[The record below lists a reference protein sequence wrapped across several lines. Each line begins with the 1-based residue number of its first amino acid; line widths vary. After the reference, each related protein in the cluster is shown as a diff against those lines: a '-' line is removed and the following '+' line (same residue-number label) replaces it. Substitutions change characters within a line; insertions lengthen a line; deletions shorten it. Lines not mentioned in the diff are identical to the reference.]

1 MMSTRTSK
9 NLQALI
15 AIGLLVSL
23 LAPPWHMG
31 AASGTGLDK
40 AQPPQTDHETASPAT
55 APGDLASV
63 PGASADW
70 WAAVQQQID
79 QDRYALIRSE
89 PHGGVASYRAGNPV
103 HAFDIAFS
111 ADGVSLAP
119 AGRDGLT
126 ASQAAWVWKVR
137 LTGYGYEG
145 RVQPLRAP
153 LSMKADGSKLAFG
166 HARLTEW
173 YVNSQHGLEQG
184 FVLEAPPPGA
194 EAGRALVLQMALD
207 TGLVPVLSDDA
218 RTIDFLQAPGSAAVL
233 RYTHL
238 AVVDAGGNELPAH
251 LSVTPGRISIWI
263 DDTRATYP
271 LLVDPIVITPDW
283 VIESDQVGARLG
295 TSVATAG
302 DVNGDGYADVIVGVP
317 GYDGAY
323 SKLNAG
329 RAYVYYGSAAGLS
342 LSPDWFVEGTW
353 QETWLGASVSTAGD
367 VNNDG
372 YDDVIIGAPGR
383 GYVYIYHG
391 SSAGLPAN
399 PNRTL
404 SAAELGFGST
414 VGPAGN
420 VNRDQYADVFVVTS
434 SSSLIRV
441 YHGSSTG
448 VGTTAQWSGTGNA
461 AAAVGGGLVVGQP
474 NYSNGQ
480 TEEGQVLFYPGSSTG
495 LGASSG
501 WHYESNVAGARLG
514 HSVALAGDVNGDGF
528 DDVIVGAPGYTNGQ
542 RGEGRALV
550 FHGPFSSVSSGA
562 LAWTAESD
570 QEDAAFGYAVGTAG
584 DVNGDGYADVI
595 VGAPGFDG
603 GQLNE
608 GRVFVYYGSSAGLG
622 GLPQWTAEGGRTDA
636 ALGHAVGMAGDVN
649 GDGYGDI
656 IAGAPGFDNGQ
667 TDEGRAYLFPG
678 SSPVITDHQW
688 SAEGGAPG
696 DEFGRSVATAGDVN
710 GDGYSDVVVGA
721 PFNSENGVEAGK
733 VYVYYGGPLG
743 LSLTPAW
750 TALGE
755 AENDGF
761 GRVVGT
767 AGDLNGDGYDDL
779 VVGAPGRGKVYVYY
793 GSAAGLGAAGW
804 TANGQYL
811 RDEFGGAV
819 STAGD
824 VNRDGY
830 DDLVVGAAGYPNG
843 NAYGKVYLYH
853 GSSNGLGSTA
863 AWIATGTSA
872 GERFG
877 GAVATAGDVNADG
890 FADVIIGVPLRNRV
904 HVYHGGPA
912 GLAPGAANW
921 TATGETG
928 SQFGYAVAMA
938 GDVNGDG
945 YSDIVIG
952 APLFN
957 ASGLADAGRAYVYY
971 GAVTGLS
978 PSASWSVT
986 GASAGNRLGTAVF
999 TAGDINGDR
1008 YADVVIGAYG
1018 SGSLAGQIQIYR
1030 GGSGGLPSTPNRTI
1044 SGEAAADRLG
1054 LAVAAAGDVN
1064 GDGFG
1069 DFIAGAPGYDGLNGA
1084 NVGRVT
1090 VYHGEA
1096 VGPGGDWG
1104 PQGRV
1109 IRAAGDVDG
1118 DGYSDV
1124 IIYNWP
1130 VVSGMTSHRV
1140 YIYYGSGTGLSQGW
1154 EWRSGTDFRLTVGT
1168 AGDVNGDGYADVFV
1182 SDADTVRLFYGS
1194 ATGLTPGD
1202 WPYTMPPDWS
1212 ASICGGTGC
1221 AVATAGDLD
1230 GDGFSDV
1237 VIGHKSTNRVW
1248 IYYGSPTGLANV
1260 AGWTHTGTDDYGGT
1274 VATAGD
1280 VNGDGYADLIVTG
1293 NSTLYVY
1300 HGSVAGL
1307 ASGAPDLTFTV
1318 EGSPGAPCTAA
1329 TAGDVNGDGYA
1340 DVVVGAPYTNNSKG
1354 KVYLFYGAAG
1364 GLDAPLVELMG
1375 GAFGDEFGTSVA
1387 TAGDVNGDGYADVL
1401 VGAPKFA
1408 YDNRGKAYLYYG
1420 SALGLRADQE
1430 PWTETGIN
1438 WQNYGFGSL
1447 VGAAGDVDGDGFGDL
1462 AISNNAGTGI
1472 APVVSLQRGNGGG
1485 GRLALARQT
1494 RGDGSRMLVQPWGRS
1509 TRDSFAVLLR
1519 ALNPL
1524 GRGYTRLQVQ
1534 ACPSAVPFGDASCR
1548 EYTATNWTEV
1558 VDAAGVDLREMAEGL
1573 QEDTLYRWRARL
1585 LYDSPFTPRGPWYRF
1600 LGQGQEADV
1609 RVGRL
1614 ATDLRITMTME
1625 PATELVI
1632 PAQITYTLT
1641 YESTGGPAAGVVIT
1655 DILPASLDNVQI
1667 TSSGPTI
1674 QDTGVRPGY
1683 VWSVGDMAAGERG
1696 IITIIAQANATRF
1709 VNIAEIAGTSRD
1721 VNPANNVAMVQTQ
1734 VPGIL
1739 YVNAGARGANNGT
1752 SWVDAYT
1759 DLQEALATAR
1769 SGDQIWVAAGTYKP
1783 TTGLNRSRTFSLVSG
1798 VAIYGGF
1805 AGNEAYLHDRDW
1817 QTHTTVL
1824 SGDIGTV
1831 GNNVDNV
1838 YHVVTAFG
1846 VTSSAVLD
1854 GFVISGGRATGLDDN
1869 SRGGGIYIDNASPTL
1884 RYLSLLGNTAE
1895 HGGGIY
1901 NNGGSP
1907 SLVNLVLSG
1916 NAATTGGALYN
1927 AAGNPSLINNTL
1939 SQNAATLGGALYN
1952 AGSATLAN
1960 CIVWDEDSG
1969 QNLIAGPG
1977 TTTVT
1982 YSNVRG
1988 GAPGTGNLD
1997 ADPQFVNAK
2006 GADGIAGTPDDDLR
2020 LRTTYRRPSPVIDR
2034 GSNAALPLDA
2044 GDLNGDGDKSEPVP
2058 FDASSRARVIGF
2070 TALPPMVDMGAYEA
2084 NIEDVLAEGDA
2095 LLAEGITFRKQRL
2108 QLLPAETQE
2117 LALLNYSNFN
2127 DGEWYY
2133 AFCSDY
2139 DKLDADGYC
2148 PVIGPE
2154 HVRNDL
2160 LDTVDVYRVA
2170 VNVWPMSTWTTRN
2183 GTVIQVWERGGQ
2195 GVLGGAVE
2203 IGNVHLI
2210 FGGEYLVD
2218 ATDYRFST
2226 AGLPYADQ
2234 IIGQELKEL
2243 ERAARQFELVMDLV
2257 FRAFSEWHVGDYANS
2272 DQFETFGV
2280 ASSLLMS
2287 ALDEMASRY
2296 YMMNQS
2302 QKAREVYLEASRNQN
2317 MHLTALAELAEQ
2329 TGHAYLVNG
2338 SWEML
2343 NNISRMRERARQ
2355 IEAGFDFFGFRPDYA
2370 PLQPF
2375 EQLLRL
2381 TEGPSGNAGLLG
2393 TARDLED
2400 QARNAQRD
2408 FDTNRTKMATELDL
2422 WRYELDSQLFE
2433 LCGETEDLDGD
2444 GYGDYA
2450 TCEGGLM
2457 EKNWGEFQLAHIRRA
2472 LAWMRAQN
2480 IAHQIQ
2486 TEEERAG
2493 KVITVHLAAGRAISA
2508 IELAIGKLEAQ
2519 KTTRTLATSTE
2530 SSFTS
2535 AWSAQLEAWLET
2547 GFKLTTK
2554 VGDSEAYLSGGVKA
2568 TISATWGGEYKDSQ
2582 VDTTTTQWDPTA
2594 EAIKAYEGIKALKEA
2609 EKDAS
2614 IEGANSAATI
2624 RNLLLAQS
2632 EALMEWEIAT
2642 VELNQVVI
2650 EHNALVEKRGRLVNL
2665 YATAV
2670 PTIMSYNS
2678 HLLNPAY
2685 RLWRDSL
2692 TIQSSKAHALAAQFA
2707 YLTARASEYELLT
2720 PFPKL
2725 NNAYKTRTAN
2735 DIRMFLDE
2743 LKVWHQALDLPGQLN
2758 RYPYTLSV
2766 AQDFL
2771 SLTDEQLDPGGDLSP
2786 EALARERYNR
2796 LQEAFANRTVN
2807 GDLEIV
2813 FSTSLDQRRPG
2824 GHFVFSPNI
2833 WNNRIA
2839 GIGAPLTGNVGVRV
2853 NIITTE
2859 PVNAGVIEVVL
2870 VHDGQSTYRDAAAQN
2885 VIYDPA
2891 TAVPVGY
2898 LIPAELSPAH
2908 TTVVLR
2914 PAINGVGGLANS
2926 GLMNLSVAASH
2937 WKLSIPAHSWGN
2949 LDVSQIR
2956 DIQISL
2962 DTTGRALPYRTT
2974 QAQDDAALLA
2984 EGLEMAVPSEAWL
2997 QELNASQQETSDLTM
3012 DLEVANG
3019 QNAQSFSTVAIP
3031 GQVSGSYFGNLVVT
3045 SPITIAVQE
3054 LNFALGNVEGTLTGV
3069 VGVTDSSLSSRP
3081 ISLTGTANGDHFL
3094 LVSSPFTDVVNGRIV
3109 TQTLTLVGHTEDN
3122 ADVLRGVYTGT
3133 ITNLLPEPIMVEGLF
3148 LASRPG
3154 MVTGNGLL
3162 VKAGTWRVPVG
3173 TSTPITVTLINGL
3186 TQPIPGTGTVTFTTS
3201 LGTMVPSTVQ
3211 MVDGVVVA
3219 TFEPGAVTGETV
3231 VVATMGEMTG
3241 QVRIEVVSDDAPIA
3255 NAGADQQVDPGSMVT
3270 LSGSGSSDPNGDPLT
3285 YDWAQTGGT
3294 PVTFAPDQMITTFTA
3309 PLASGPLTF
3318 RLTVTDPSGL
3328 SSTDTIVV
3336 TVRNL
3341 APTANAGPNQAVLPG
3356 TDVTLDGTASSDPNG
3371 DTLTYLWTQVGGTT
3385 VHLSS
3390 PNAVMT
3396 TFTAP
3401 SDLGAL
3407 TFMLTVTDPGGLWH
3421 TDSVIINVDT
3431 TANQSPV
3438 ANAGQDQQVYPAE
3451 LVTLDGSSSSDPD
3464 GDQLTFYWA
3473 QTGGTTVLLA
3483 SPNAVTTTFTA
3494 PSDLGELTFTLT
3506 VTDPGGLSHTDSV
3519 VITVSAP
3526 MNRSP
3531 VADAGPDQVVRV
3543 DSTVW
3548 LDGSGSWDPDG
3559 DQLSYSWVQTAGPQ
3573 VQFDRNKMRTSFTA
3587 PSSPTTLA
3595 FELTVTDPDGLSST
3609 DSVEITVR
3617 RNVPV
3622 AVAGADQRVKSD
3634 TTVTLDGSESSDPG
3648 GEPLTYRWVQTGGE
3662 PVSFS
3667 PTLSMT
3673 TFIAPSGRLTFTL
3686 FVTNTAGLS
3695 ASDTTYVIAAKVHI
3709 YLPNVL
3715 QNRGPQAQSAP
3726 EQWGTR
3732 LFVGTAWN
3740 VAINE
3745 SRANVPVA
3753 SAGRSWVDPYVPPI
3767 RGRRPSVRLGI
3778 VSANKG

>member
-1 MMSTRTSK
+1 MSRRTSK
-9 NLQALI
+9 NIQVFI

-23 LAPPWHMG
+23 LAPTWQMG
-31 AASGTGLDK
+31 AASGAAPAK
-40 AQPPQTDHETASPAT
+40 AAAPQTAAPQTADHEIDPQAT

-63 PGASADW
+63 PGASAEW

-79 QDRYALIRSE
+79 QDRFALIE
-89 PHGGVASYRAGNPV
+89 DDPEGDVTSYRAGNPA
-103 HAFDIAFS
+103 HAFDVVFS
-111 ADGVSLAP
+111 ADGVSLSP
-119 AGRDGLT
+119 AGRVGLT
-126 ASQAAWVWKVR
+126 ASQATWVWKVR

-145 RVQPLRAP
+145 RVEPLLAP
-153 LSMKADGSKLAFG
+153 LSMQADGSELAFG

-173 YVNSQHGLEQG
+173 YVNSKRGLEQG
-184 FVLEAPPPGA
+184 FVLQAPPPGA
-194 EAGRALVLQMALD
+194 EAGKALVLEMALE

-218 RTIDFLQAPGSAAVL
+218 GTIDFLQAHGSAVVL

-251 LSVTPGRISIWI
+251 LSVSAGRISIWI
-263 DDTRATYP
+263 DDTRAIYP
-271 LLVDPIVITPDW
+271 LLVDPVVITPDW

-317 GYDGAY
+317 GYDGVY

-353 QETWLGASVSTAGD
+353 EETWLGASVSTAGD

-391 SSAGLPAN
+391 SSAGLPTS

-404 SAAELGFGST
+404 GTGELGFGST
-414 VGPAGN
+414 VGSAGS
-420 VNRDQYADVFVVTS
+420 VNRDQYADVFIVVETS
-434 SSSLIRV
+434 SNSEIRV
-441 YHGSSTG
+441 YHGGSTG
-448 VGTTAQWSGTGNA
+448 VGTTVQWTAVGKA

-474 NYSNGQ
+474 DYTNGQ

-514 HSVALAGDVNGDGF
+514 HSVARAGDVNGDGF
-528 DDVIVGAPGYTNGQ
+528 EDVIVGAPGYTNGQ
-542 RGEGRALV
+542 RGEGRAFV
-550 FHGPFSSVSSGA
+550 FHGPFSSV
-562 LAWTAESD
+562 LVQPNWTAESD

-595 VGAPGFDG
+595 IGAPGFDG
-603 GQLNE
+603 GELNE
-608 GRVFVYYGSSAGLG
+608 GRVFVYYGSATGLG
-622 GLPQWTAEGGRTDA
+622 GLPHWVAEGVQADA
-636 ALGHAVGMAGDVN
+636 AFGHAVGTAGDVN
-649 GDGYGDI
+649 GNGYSDI
-656 IAGAPGFDNGQ
+656 IVGAPGFDNGQ

-678 SSPVITDHQW
+678 SSPVITDYQW
-688 SAEGGAPG
+688 SAEGGAPS
-696 DEFGRSVATAGDVN
+696 DEFGRAVATAGDVN

-721 PFNSENGVEAGK
+721 PYNSENGVEAGK
-733 VYVYYGGPLG
+733 VYIYYGGPLG

-755 AENDGF
+755 AAYDGF

-779 VVGAPGRGKVYVYY
+779 VVGAPGREGGKVYIYY
-793 GSAAGLGAAGW
+793 GSATGLGAVGW

-811 RDEFGGAV
+811 RDEFGGTV

-863 AWIATGTSA
+863 AWTTTGTSP

-904 HVYHGGPA
+904 HVYHGGPV

-952 APLFN
+952 APLF
-957 ASGLADAGRAYVYY
+957 STSTLADAGRAYVYY

-978 PSASWSVT
+978 TSVNWSVT
-986 GASAGNRLGTAVF
+986 GTSAGNRLGAAVY
-999 TAGDINGDR
+999 TAGDINGDG
-1008 YADVVIGAYG
+1008 YADIVIGAYG
-1018 SGSLAGQIQIYR
+1018 SGSLAGEIQIYQ
-1030 GGSGGLPSTPNRTI
+1030 GSSGGLPPTPNRTI
-1044 SGEAAADRLG
+1044 SGEATADRLG

-1084 NVGRVT
+1084 NAGRVT
-1090 VYHGEA
+1090 VYHGA
-1096 VGPGGDWG
+1096 AGGPGGDWG

-1109 IRAAGDVDG
+1109 VRAAGDVDG

-1124 IIYNWP
+1124 IIYDWP

-1202 WPYTMPPDWS
+1202 WPYNMPPDWS

-1221 AVATAGDLD
+1221 AVGTAGDLN

-1237 VIGHKSTNRVW
+1237 VIGNKSTNRVW
-1248 IYYGSPTGLANV
+1248 IYYGSPTGLASV
-1260 AGWTHTGTDDYGGT
+1260 AGWTHTGADGYGGT

-1300 HGSVAGL
+1300 YGGVAGL
-1307 ASGAPDLTFTV
+1307 GSVTPDLTFTV
-1318 EGSPGAPCTAA
+1318 EGSPSAPCTAA

-1340 DVVVGAPYTNNSKG
+1340 DVVVGAPYTNNSRG
-1354 KVYLFYGAAG
+1354 KVYLFYGSAG

-1420 SALGLRADQE
+1420 SSLGLRADQE
-1430 PWTETGIN
+1430 PWTETGVN
-1438 WQNYGFGSL
+1438 WQNYGFGFL
-1447 VGAAGDVDGDGFGDL
+1447 VGAAGDVDGDGFGDV
-1462 AISNNAGTGI
+1462 AISNNVGTGI

-1509 TRDSFAVLLR
+1509 TRDSFAVVMR

-1534 ACPSAVPFGDASCR
+1534 ACPSAVPFGDASCQ

-1573 QEDTLYRWRARL
+1573 EEDTLYRWRARL

-1641 YESTGGPAAGVVIT
+1641 YESAGGPAAGVVIT
-1655 DILPASLDNVQI
+1655 DILPASLENVQI
-1667 TSSGPTI
+1667 TSSGPAI

-1683 VWSVGDMAAGERG
+1683 VWWVGDMVAGERG
-1696 IITIIAQANATRF
+1696 IITITAQANATRF
-1709 VNIAEIAGTSRD
+1709 VNIAEISGTSRD
-1721 VNPANNVAMVQTQ
+1721 VNPSNNVAMVQTQ

-1759 DLQEALATAR
+1759 HLQEALATAT

-1783 TTGLNRSRTFSLVSG
+1783 TTGLNRTRTFSLVSG

-1805 AGNEAYLHDRDW
+1805 VGNEAYLHDRDW
-1817 QTHTTVL
+1817 HTHKTVL

-1831 GNNVDNV
+1831 GNNADNV

-1854 GFVISGGRATGLDDN
+1854 GFVITGGRATGLDDN

-1884 RYLSLLGNTAE
+1884 RYLSLIGNTAE
-1895 HGGGIY
+1895 RGGGIY
-1901 NNGGSP
+1901 STGGSP
-1907 SLVNLVLSG
+1907 LLVNLVISG
-1916 NAATTGGALYN
+1916 NAATTGGGLYN
-1927 AAGNPSLINNTL
+1927 AAGSPRLINNTL
-1939 SQNAATLGGALYN
+1939 SQNAATLGGALYD
-1952 AGSATLAN
+1952 AGSAELAN

-1977 TTTVT
+1977 TTTIT

-1988 GAPGTGNLD
+1988 GATGTANLD
-1997 ADPQFVNAK
+1997 ADPQFVNAR
-2006 GADGIAGTPDDDLR
+2006 GADGIAGTLDDDLR
-2020 LRTTYRRPSPVIDR
+2020 LRTTFRHPSPAIDR
-2034 GSNAALPLDA
+2034 GSNDALPIDT
-2044 GDLNGDGDKSEPVP
+2044 GDLDGDGNVGEPLP

-2070 TALPPMVDMGAYEA
+2070 AGLPATVDMGAYEA
-2084 NIEDVLAEGDA
+2084 NIEDVLAEGA
-2095 LLAEGITFRKQRL
+2095 AMLAEGTSFRKQRL

-2139 DKLDADGYC
+2139 EDLNADGYC
-2148 PVIGPE
+2148 PVTGPD

-2160 LDTVDVYRVA
+2160 LDSVDVYRVA
-2170 VNVWPMSTWTTRN
+2170 VSVWPTATWTTR
-2183 GTVIQVWERGGQ
+2183 GGDVIEVWESGGQ
-2195 GVLGGAVE
+2195 GVLGAAVE

-2210 FGGEYLVD
+2210 FGNEYLVD

-2226 AGLPYADQ
+2226 AGIPYADQ
-2234 IIGQELKEL
+2234 IIGEEIKEL
-2243 ERAARQFELVMDLV
+2243 AQAARQFELVMDLV

-2280 ASSLLMS
+2280 TSSLLMS

-2296 YMMNQS
+2296 YMMGQS
-2302 QKAREVYLEASRNQN
+2302 AKAREVYLEASRNQN

-2370 PLQPF
+2370 PLQPY

-2381 TEGPSGNAGLLG
+2381 TEGPVGNAGLLG

-2400 QARNAQRD
+2400 QARDAQRT
-2408 FDTNRTKMATELDL
+2408 FDTNATNMATELDQ
-2422 WRYELDSQLFE
+2422 WRYELDDQLFE

-2444 GYGDYA
+2444 GYGDYQ

-2457 EKNWGEFQLAHIRRA
+2457 AKNWGDFQQAHLRRA

-2486 TEEERAG
+2486 TEQERADQ
-2493 KVITVHLAAGRAISA
+2493 VITVVLEAGRAISA
-2508 IELAIGKLEAQ
+2508 VDLAIGKLQAN
-2519 KTTRTLATSTE
+2519 KTTRTLATSSE
-2530 SSFTS
+2530 SEFHTNWSLS
-2535 AWSAQLEAWLET
+2535 AEAWLEV
-2547 GFKLTTK
+2547 GFKLSTQ
-2554 VGDSEAYLSGGVKA
+2554 VGNNEAYASGAVKTTLA
-2568 TISATWGGEYKDSQ
+2568 AGIGGEYKDSQ
-2582 VDTTTTQWDPTA
+2582 VDTTQTEWDPSA
-2594 EAIKAYEGIKALKEA
+2594 EAIGAYEGIKELKQA
-2609 EKDAS
+2609 EKDAA

-2624 RNLLLAQS
+2624 RNLLLSQS
-2632 EALMEWEIAT
+2632 EALEEWEIAT
-2642 VELNQVVI
+2642 GELNQVI
-2650 EHNALVEKRGRLVNL
+2650 LEHNILVEKRSRLLNL
-2665 YATAV
+2665 YAQAV
-2670 PTIMSYNS
+2670 PMIMTYNS

-2692 TIQSSKAHALAAQFA
+2692 TIQSSKAHSLAAQFA

-2725 NNAYKTRTAN
+2725 ADAYKTRTAN
-2735 DIRMFLDE
+2735 DIRMYLDE

-2771 SLTDEQLDPGGDLSP
+2771 SLTGEQLDPDGVLTPD
-2786 EALARERYNR
+2786 ALAREQYNQ
-2796 LQEAFANRTVN
+2796 LQEAFASRIVN
-2807 GDLEIV
+2807 GNLEIV

-2839 GIGAPLTGNVGVRV
+2839 GIGAPLDGNVGVRV

-2859 PVNAGVIEVVL
+2859 PVDAGVVEVVL
-2870 VHDGQSTYRDAAAQN
+2870 VHDGQATYRTAAANN
-2885 VIYDPA
+2885 VVYDPA

-2898 LIPAELSPAH
+2898 LIPAELNPAH

-2914 PAINGVGGLANS
+2914 PDINGAGGLANS
-2926 GLMNLSVAASH
+2926 GLVNLSVAASH
-2937 WKLSIPAHSWGN
+2937 WKLCIPADSWGN

-2956 DIQISL
+2956 DIQIVL
-2962 DTTGRALPYRTT
+2962 DTTGRALPYRTA
-2974 QAQDDAALLA
+2974 QAEDDAARLA
-2984 EGLEMAVPSEAWL
+2984 AGLEMTVPSDAWL
-2997 QELNASQQETSDLTM
+2997 QELNASQQETSGLTVDLA
-3012 DLEVANG
+3012 LENG
-3019 QNAQSFSTVAIP
+3019 QSVQSISAIAIP

-3054 LNFALGNVEGTLTGV
+3054 LNFDLLNVDGILTGV
-3069 VGVTDSSLSSRP
+3069 VGVTDSSLSSGP
-3081 ISLTGTANGDHFL
+3081 ISMTGTTTGDQFIL
-3094 LVSSPFTDVVNGRIV
+3094 ASSIFTDVVNGRIV
-3109 TQTLTLVGHTEDN
+3109 TQTFTLVGHAEDD
-3122 ADVLRGVYTGT
+3122 ADILRAVYTG
-3133 ITNLLPEPIMVEGLF
+3133 IVTNLLPEPIVVEGLF

-3162 VKAGTWRVPVG
+3162 VEAGTWRVPVG
-3173 TSTPITVTLINGL
+3173 TSSTITVTLINGL
-3186 TQPIPGTGTVTFTTS
+3186 MQPIAGTGTVTFTTQ
-3201 LGTMVPSTVQ
+3201 LGTVVPAMIQ
-3211 MVDGVVVA
+3211 MVDGVAIA
-3219 TFEPGAVTGETV
+3219 TFEPGLVTGETTV
-3231 VVATMGEMTG
+3231 EATMGELTG
-3241 QVRIEVVSDDAPIA
+3241 RVRIVIVSDDAPIA
-3255 NAGADQQVDPGSMVT
+3255 DAGPDQVVGPGATVT
-3270 LSGSGSSDPNGDPLT
+3270 LNGSGSSDPNGDPLT
-3285 YDWAQTGGT
+3285 YRWVQTGGEA
-3294 PVTFAPDQMITTFTA
+3294 VTFTPDQMITTFTA
-3309 PLASGPLTF
+3309 PLASGSLTF
-3318 RLTVTDPSGL
+3318 S
-3328 SSTDTIVV
+3328 
-3336 TVRNL
+3336 
-3341 APTANAGPNQAVLPG
+3341 
-3356 TDVTLDGTASSDPNG
+3356 
-3371 DTLTYLWTQVGGTT
+3371 
-3385 VHLSS
+3385 
-3390 PNAVMT
+3390 
-3396 TFTAP
+3396 
-3401 SDLGAL
+3401 
-3407 TFMLTVTDPGGLWH
+3407 
-3421 TDSVIINVDT
+3421 
-3431 TANQSPV
+3431 
-3438 ANAGQDQQVYPAE
+3438 
-3451 LVTLDGSSSSDPD
+3451 
-3464 GDQLTFYWA
+3464 
-3473 QTGGTTVLLA
+3473 
-3483 SPNAVTTTFTA
+3483 
-3494 PSDLGELTFTLT
+3494 
-3506 VTDPGGLSHTDSV
+3506 
-3519 VITVSAP
+3519 
-3526 MNRSP
+3526 
-3531 VADAGPDQVVRV
+3531 
-3543 DSTVW
+3543 
-3548 LDGSGSWDPDG
+3548 
-3559 DQLSYSWVQTAGPQ
+3559 
-3573 VQFDRNKMRTSFTA
+3573 
-3587 PSSPTTLA
+3587 
-3595 FELTVTDPDGLSST
+3595 LTVTDPDGLSST
-3609 DSVEITVR
+3609 DSTVVTVS
-3617 RNVPV
+3617 NVAPT
-3622 AVAGADQRVKSD
+3622 ANAGPDQRVALGGTVTLDGSASSD
-3634 TTVTLDGSESSDPG
+3634 PNGDPLTYHWVQTGGEAVTFTPDQMVTSFTAPSNAATLTFALTVSDPGGLSASDSVVITVDPVGNQSPVADAGPDQVVGTGTTVTLDGSGSRDPDGDPLTYLWVQTGGQLVSFTRNLSITTFTAPSKDSLLTFELTVTDPGGLSSQDGVAIAVMKKVPVANAGANQRVKTDTLVILDGSASSDPDG
-3648 GEPLTYRWVQTGGE
+3648 APLTYLWVQTGGE

-3667 PTLSMT
+3667 PTLSVT

-3686 FVTNTAGLS
+3686 FVTNTARLS
-3695 ASDTTYVIAAKVHI
+3695 SSDTTIVIAANAHI

-3715 QNRGPQAQSAP
+3715 QNRGPQAQLTP
-3726 EQWGTR
+3726 DQWGAR
-3732 LFVGTAWN
+3732 LFAGTPWDVELHKSRVDVG
-3740 VAINE
+3740 
-3745 SRANVPVA
+3745 VA
-3753 SAGRSWVDPYVPPI
+3753 SATRSWLDPYVPPI
-3767 RGRRPSVRLGI
+3767 RGQRPSLSLEFP
-3778 VSANKG
+3778 SAKKG